1 MNKFSMIQ
9 EHFRKLRC
17 SHCQSAFTPDGV
29 KLLREEKD
37 YMVVRVHCTSCQEPS
52 GVAVVGLDFDGA
64 QVAAPRAEKT
74 AEKAEKTLVRSIFS
88 SRKEEEKFSKLAPIS
103 ADELLDATAFIRD
116 LDGGWMRHL
125 SR

>member
-17 SHCQSAFTPDGV
+17 SHCQAAFTPDGV

-52 GVAVVGLDFDGA
+52 GVAVVGLDFDGTQA
-64 QVAAPRAEKT
+64 PAAKA
-74 AEKAEKTLVRSIFS
+74 AEKAEKALVRSIFS
-88 SRKEEEKFSKLAPIS
+88 SRKEEEKFAKLTPIT

-116 LDGGWMRHL
+116 LDAGWMRHL
-125 SR
+125 PR